1 MDSYDIWLV
10 ISFVAY
16 TLGII
21 GIGLYSSK
29 LRKKTSDDFVLA
41 NRELGPWVAAL
52 SASAASWPR
61 SWWKRN

>member
-1 MDSYDIWLV
+1 LDSYNIWLAV
-10 ISFVAY
+10 SFVVY

-41 NRELGPWVAAL
+41 NRELGP
-52 SASAASWPR
+52 
-61 SWWKRN
+61 